1 MSSRITDKE
10 ALELFDLPLG
20 DLAKMA
26 HEIKLQKHGRKVSFI
41 KTYYIN
47 FTNICM
53 YACKYCGFRRNKRQK
68 DAYTL
73 THEQVRKKLE
83 NSPEVVSEVWFS
95 SGLNKDLP
103 YDYYLNLLRT
113 VKEVAPQATIK
124 AFTAVEID
132 YLAKNFNKSY
142 EEVLDDLI
150 AAGLGRIPGGG
161 AEMFDPEIREKID
174 IKTRTDDYLKI
185 HSLCHKKNVPTS
197 MTMLFGHIEE
207 RKHRIKHMQVLR
219 DFQDESK
226 GVQAF
231 IPLAYQDSN
240 NPLAKMGV
248 KGPSPIEILK
258 TLAISRIYLDN
269 VDHIQCFWI
278 DSGAETTQISLHC
291 GIDDINGTMIEENI
305 AHESGSKTKTYESSE
320 SLIRW
325 IRGADMIPIE
335 RDARFNFIREY

>member
-1 MSSRITDKE
+1 MPSRINEKE

-20 DLAKMA
+20 ELAQMA
-26 HEIKLQKHGRKVSFI
+26 HKIKLDKHGYKVSFI

-47 FTNICM
+47 FTNICQ

-73 THEQVRKKLE
+73 NHDQVRKKLE

-103 YDYYLNLLRT
+103 YEYYLELLRT
-113 VKEVAPQATIK
+113 VKKTAPQATIK

-132 YLAKNFNKSY
+132 FFAKHFKKSH
-142 EEVLDDLI
+142 EQVLDDLI
-150 AAGLGRIPGGG
+150 EAGLGRIPGGG

-174 IKTRTDDYLKI
+174 IKTPTSDYLKI
-185 HSLCHKKNVPTS
+185 HSLCHQKNVPTS
-197 MTMLFGHIEE
+197 VTMLFGHIEE
-207 RKHRIKHMQVLR
+207 RKHRISHMQVLR

-240 NPLAKMGV
+240 NPLAKLGV

-269 VDHIQCFWI
+269 VPHIQSFWI
-278 DSGAETTQISLHC
+278 DSGAETTQISLQC

-325 IRGADMIPIE
+325 IRGADMIPVE
-335 RDARFNFIREY
+335 RDAKFNIIREY